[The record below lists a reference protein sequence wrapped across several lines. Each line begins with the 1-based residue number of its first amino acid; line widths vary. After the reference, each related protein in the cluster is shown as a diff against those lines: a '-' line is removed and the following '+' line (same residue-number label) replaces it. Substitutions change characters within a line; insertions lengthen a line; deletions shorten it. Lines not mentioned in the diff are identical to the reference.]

1 MTARKNNETKD
12 FDKQC
17 QAYYKMS
24 MTSEKIIPL
33 ICRRLGGYV
42 SPANRLKKW
51 RYGKNEGVY
60 FLCEKSTELTD
71 LC

>member
-17 QAYYKMS
+17 QVYYKMS

-33 ICRRLGGYV
+33 ICRRLGGNV
-42 SPANRLKKW
+42 SPANRLKKMEIW
-51 RYGKNEGVY
+51 
-60 FLCEKSTELTD
+60 
-71 LC
+71 